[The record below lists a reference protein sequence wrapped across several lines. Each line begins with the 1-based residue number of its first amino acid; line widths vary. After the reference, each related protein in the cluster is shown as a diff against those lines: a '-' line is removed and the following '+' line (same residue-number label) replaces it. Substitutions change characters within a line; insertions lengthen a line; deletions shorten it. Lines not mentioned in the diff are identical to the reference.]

1 MCIPTCR
8 VSSVEINFES
18 SPVFVCGDGVREQE
32 QSERQ
37 SRNNTI
43 FIARNA
49 AWKMDCGKGLL
60 FAAFI
65 VATLKPGFEVVE
77 P

>member
-1 MCIPTCR
+1 M
-8 VSSVEINFES
+8 
-18 SPVFVCGDGVREQE
+18 REQE

-43 FIARNA
+43 FIARDA
-49 AWKMDCGKGLL
+49 AWKIDCAKGLL
-60 FAAFI
+60 FVAFI